1 MARVIYNSPSN
12 HGVGQNKCR
21 KANCYEDKH
30 TKPIAL
36 KADKLFE
43 KCGFKSIVADD
54 DAGILNGERT
64 AEANKAG
71 ADLYIAYH
79 TNAFSNKN
87 TRYLLFMCYRTDG
100 EYRKLFNCVKK
111 YMEKIYDGDIIFKA
125 VDDLVEITDPNA
137 MTFYCEFGFHTNK
150 KDCDEFIHN
159 PDAIAEAL
167 VHGVCDYYGVKFKGG
182 ESTEKEDEKK
192 PAPKPT
198 PKPLEE
204 KVVEEDGLWGVDT
217 TKATQK
223 LLGSYR
229 DGVVSNQLY
238 SCKKFLPNMLDS
250 SWEFSYIARGGSPMI
265 EKLQTLI
272 GSKVDG
278 YAGKG
283 TMKDLQLFLRKKGL
297 YNGKIDGIGG
307 SGTVTGWQ
315 KYLNKRLA

>member
-1 MARVIYNSPSN
+1 MKRVIYNSPSN

-21 KANCYEDKH
+21 YKNCYEDKH

-54 DAGILNGERT
+54 DTGILNGART

-87 TRYLLFMCYRTDG
+87 TRYLLFMCYRIDG

-125 VDDLVEITDPNA
+125 VDDLVEITEPNA

-150 KDCDEFIHN
+150 KDCDEFIHS

-167 VHGVCDYYGVKFKGG
+167 VHGVCDYYGVKFRNASVADKN
-182 ESTEKEDEKK
+182 DEKK
-192 PAPKPT
+192 PATKPAGG
-198 PKPLEE
+198 
-204 KVVEEDGLWGVDT
+204 KVVEESGLWGVDT

-223 LLGSYR
+223 LLGSYC

-238 SCKKFLPNMLDS
+238 SCKEYLPNMLDS

-265 EKLQTLI
+265 EKLQALI

-278 YAGKG
+278 YAGED
-283 TMKDLQLFLRKKGL
+283 TMKDLQSFLKKKGL
-297 YNGKIDGIGG
+297 YSGKIDGIGG

-315 KYLNKRLA
+315 KYLNKKLA

>member
-1 MARVIYNSPSN
+1 MKRVIYNSPSN

-30 TKPIAL
+30 TKRIAL

-54 DAGILNGERT
+54 DTGILNGART

-79 TNAFSNKN
+79 TNAFSDKN

-100 EYRKLFNCVKK
+100 EYKKLFNCVKK

-125 VDDLVEITDPNA
+125 VDDLVEITEPNA

-150 KDCDEFIHN
+150 KDCDEFIHS

-167 VHGVCDYYGVKFKGG
+167 VHGVCDYYGVKFRNASVADKN
-182 ESTEKEDEKK
+182 DEKK
-192 PAPKPT
+192 PATKPAGG
-198 PKPLEE
+198 
-204 KVVEEDGLWGVDT
+204 KVVEESGLWGVDT

-223 LLGSYR
+223 LLGSYC

-238 SCKKFLPNMLDS
+238 SCKEYLPNMLDS

-265 EKLQTLI
+265 EKLQALI

-278 YAGKG
+278 YAGED
-283 TMKDLQLFLRKKGL
+283 TMKDLQSFLKKKGL
-297 YNGKIDGIGG
+297 YSGKIDGIGG

-315 KYLNKRLA
+315 KYLNKKLA

>member
-1 MARVIYNSPSN
+1 MAKKRTIYNSPSN

-21 KANCYEDKH
+21 HSNCYEDKH

-43 KCGFKSIVADD
+43 ESGFKSIVADD
-54 DAGILNGERT
+54 DTGILNGART

-79 TNAFSNKN
+79 TNAFSDKK

-100 EYRKLFNCVKK
+100 EYKKLFNCVKK

-125 VDDLVEITDPNA
+125 VDDLVEITEPNA

-150 KDCDEFIHN
+150 EDCDNFIHE

-167 VHGVCDYYGVKFKGG
+167 VHGVCDYYGVKFNGNETADKD
-182 ESTEKEDEKK
+182 DEKK
-192 PAPKPT
+192 PAPEPIPT
-198 PKPLEE
+198 KK

-223 LLGSYR
+223 LLDSYC

-238 SCKKFLPNMLDS
+238 SCKECLPNMLDS

-265 EKLQTLI
+265 EKLQALI

-278 YAGKG
+278 YAGED
-283 TMKDLQLFLRKKGL
+283 TMKDLQLFLKKEGL

-315 KYLNKRLA
+315 KYLNKKLA

>member
-1 MARVIYNSPSN
+1 MKKVIYNSPSN

-21 KANCYEDKH
+21 HKNCYEDKH

-36 KADKLFE
+36 KADKMFE

-54 DAGILNGERT
+54 DTGILNGART

-71 ADLYIAYH
+71 TDLYITYH
-79 TNAFSNKN
+79 TNAFWEKK

-111 YMEKIYDGDIIFKA
+111 YMEKIYDGEIIFKA
-125 VDDLVEITDPNA
+125 VDDLYEINSPDA

-150 KDCDEFIHN
+150 KDCDNFIHN

-167 VHGVCDYYGVKFKGG
+167 VRGVCDYYGVKFKGN
-182 ESTEKEDEKK
+182 EVADKDDEKK

-198 PKPLEE
+198 PKPSEE

-217 TKATQK
+217 TKFTQK

-238 SCKKFLPNMLDS
+238 SCKEYLPNMLDS

-265 EKLQTLI
+265 EKLQALI

-278 YAGKG
+278 YAGED
-283 TMKDLQLFLRKKGL
+283 TMKDLQSFLKKEGL
-297 YNGKIDGIGG
+297 YSGKIDGIGG
-307 SGTVTGWQ
+307 VGTVTGWQ
-315 KYLNKRLA
+315 KYLNKKMA

>member
-1 MARVIYNSPSN
+1 MTKVIYNSPSN

-43 KCGFKSIVADD
+43 KSGFKSIVADD
-54 DAGILNGERT
+54 DIGILNGART
-64 AEANKAG
+64 AEANKAN

-79 TNAFSNKN
+79 TNAFSDKK
-87 TRYLLFMCYRTDG
+87 TRYLLFMCYRTNG

-111 YMEKIYDGDIIFKA
+111 YMEKIYDGEIIFKA
-125 VDDLVEITDPNA
+125 TDDLYEINSPKA

-150 KDCDEFIHN
+150 EDCDNFIHN
-159 PDAIAEAL
+159 SDAIAEAL

-182 ESTEKEDEKK
+182 DSKDKADEKK
-192 PAPKPT
+192 PTSKPAPAK
-198 PKPLEE
+198 E
-204 KVVEEDGLWGVDT
+204 KVVKEDGLWGVDT
-217 TKATQK
+217 TKFTQK

-238 SCKKFLPNMLDS
+238 SCKEYLPNMLDS

-265 EKLQTLI
+265 EKIQALI
-272 GSKVDG
+272 GAKVDG
-278 YAGKG
+278 YAGED
-283 TMKDLQLFLRKKGL
+283 TMKDLQSFLKKKGL
-297 YNGKIDGIGG
+297 YSGKIDGIGG

-315 KYLNKRLA
+315 KYLNKKLA